1 MFCDMKKLLSL
12 LMAVML
18 LPAALGAM
26 DLQPNQ
32 KILGHYTS
40 DALNLENGWGKS
52 FLKDIV
58 LPIATDLTAD
68 ELAMFQGS
76 KIVAFR
82 VGLAEEAPV
91 TRVFVMPIGTNG
103 KPTGEVTEWTCNV
116 SSQGWNLIEL
126 ETPYEVNLPDGYG
139 LRIGFDYEQIGK
151 DARPISAVKEGTIYP
166 TYHFRSNNWINYGVN
181 TTGNLSIQCIAEND
195 NFPEYIV
202 RAKDLTC
209 KNQLKTGD
217 ELSFMFQV
225 YNLGATAIATG
236 ALTFDVAIDGVVV
249 KTVSNP
255 EEISRELV
263 TIRDI
268 VGTDDLTAGEHT
280 LTVTATTLNGEPVER
295 PLVLTTTFKTFD
307 YGFSRQ
313 MHLVEQFTSTW
324 CTYCPQGTAN
334 IEALTQMR
342 DDIAWVAVHENMGNV
357 DPFRTEQCDSITNYE
372 GIDGFPEGSFN
383 RATGI
388 SNASSVYAV
397 LTGLSATT
405 MSTFLDYVAEG
416 PSWATVNINS
426 AFDADTREAVI
437 TIDGELVPNFD
448 EMMGSNCK
456 LTVYLTEDGLVA
468 PQTSGGNDYVH
479 NNVLRLALGSIKGV
493 DMNRTSET
501 TYKNEFTYTI
511 PSEWN
516 ADNMHIVAFIGRP
529 LRPNALTDIYVTN
542 TNMRKLGESDEPA
555 VLVGDV
561 DGNGIVSI
569 DDVTELITLLLNG
582 TEPANPAAA
591 DVYPDGRISID
602 DVVDLIN
609 LLLNAD

>member
-1 MFCDMKKLLSL
+1 MKKLLSL

-103 KPTGEVTEWTCNV
+103 KPTGEITEWTCNV

-263 TIRDI
+263 TIRDV

-357 DPFRTEQCDSITNYE
+357 DPFRTAQCDSITDYE

-542 TNMRKLGESDEPA
+542 TNKRKLGESDEPV

-582 TEPANPAAA
+582 NAPANPAAA